1 MWMLEISVMLGMI
14 ALNGLFAG
22 YEIALASVSVARLK
36 VLEQERRIGAKAA
49 LLMKERMEAS
59 LAVVQV
65 GITLCGAIAAA
76 TGGAGAEE
84 KLAPAVAAAT
94 GLSSGVSEFL
104 AVAMVVLPLTVVTIL
119 FGELVP
125 KVFGLRNAEW
135 LCLKLSPFMRVFS
148 VIVRPVVAFFEG
160 SVTGIMEWIQRKW
173 RPHVEG
179 QSPTDPATLH
189 ELRALAQLARA
200 SNLIGRREETIIRNA
215 AQLSRRPVREIML
228 PATHI
233 NMLNA
238 GDSLAEALITAH
250 LYLHTRFPVTERPG
264 DPQAIIGYV
273 NFKDIVALLRLSP
286 GQAALQSILHP
297 MPALPADAPVSASLE
312 MMMRDHTHIAVVRD
326 AAGAVIGL
334 VTIEDVLEALVG
346 QMYDEHDRL
355 PAYVTP
361 AGPGWVVGCG
371 ISLSQLKERT
381 GIDLQRYGAATEGL
395 MLCDWI
401 ARKLGRPA
409 QGGDTVEDRELRIV
423 VRKIR
428 HGRVAE
434 AQVNVTDA
442 AALRRAS
449 E

>member
-36 VLEQERRIGAKAA
+36 VLEQEKRIGAKAA
-49 LLMKERMEAS
+49 LHMKERMEAS

-65 GITLCGAIAAA
+65 GITLCGVIAAA

-84 KLAPAVAAAT
+84 NLAPALAAAT
-94 GLSSGVSEFL
+94 GFSAGASEFL
-104 AVAMVVLPLTVVTIL
+104 AVTFVVVPLTIVTIL

-135 LCLKLSPFMRVFS
+135 LCLKLSPVMQVVS
-148 VIVRPVVAFFEG
+148 VIVRPAVAFFEG
-160 SVTGIMEWIQRKW
+160 SVTGIMDWLHRRW
-173 RPHVEG
+173 RPNVEG
-179 QSPTDPATLH
+179 QSAADPATLH

-200 SNLIGRREETIIRNA
+200 SNLIGRREEAIIRNA

-228 PATHI
+228 PAAHI

-250 LYLHTRFPVTERPG
+250 LYLHTRFPVTERAG
-264 DPQAIIGYV
+264 DPQGIIGYV

-286 GQAALQSILHP
+286 GDASLRAILHP
-297 MPALPADAPVSASLE
+297 MSALPEDAPISVSLE
-312 MMMRDHTHIAVVRD
+312 MMMRDHTHIAIVRD
-326 AAGAVIGL
+326 GAGGITGL
-334 VTIEDVLEALVG
+334 VTLEDVLEALVG

-355 PAYVTP
+355 PGYVTP
-361 AGPGWVVGCG
+361 AGAGWIVGGG
-371 ISLSQLKERT
+371 IAVSRLKEKT
-381 GIDLQRYGAATEGL
+381 GVDLARWGAATERL
-395 MLCDWI
+395 MLCDWL

-409 QGGDTVEDRELRIV
+409 QGGDVIEETGLRIV

-428 HGRVAE
+428 HGRAAE
-434 AQVNVTDA
+434 MQINAADA
-442 AALRRAS
+442 RSTVQPPA
-449 E
+449 